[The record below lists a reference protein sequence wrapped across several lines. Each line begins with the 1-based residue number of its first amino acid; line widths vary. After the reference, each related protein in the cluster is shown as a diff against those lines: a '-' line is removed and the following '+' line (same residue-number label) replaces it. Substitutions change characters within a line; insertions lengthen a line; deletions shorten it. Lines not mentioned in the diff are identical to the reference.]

1 MIKAVVTNWEWKRL
15 FVINFPSGTT
25 VLECGEL
32 DMIWIEE
39 TVVKM
44 DRSRNQ
50 HHVNIIVTIVTV
62 KIYHY
67 SLIHKSLKMIVGL
80 FELTVSRPVIGQ
92 LSFAPVSYC
101 HSFTP
106 LPDDCSFR
114 GEIFPLSLLWEK
126 LWQSFHVYSLTHF
139 KSVKRWWFA
148 DFCYDHKIVITFI
161 VLLWLCVIS
170 CLVATKSIKHHNVFT
185 SMIDDDD
192 IHQKLNW
199 GFCRSRLKNS
209 KVFI

>member
-67 SLIHKSLKMIVGL
+67 SLIHKSLKMIVD
-80 FELTVSRPVIGQ
+80 RPVWVD
-92 LSFAPVSYC
+92 SFKACDWSVVI
-101 HSFTP
+101 
-106 LPDDCSFR
+106 CSCLL
-114 GEIFPLSLLWEK
+114 LSLIHTSTWWLLFQRRNFSSLSPLREIMTK
-126 LWQSFHVYSLTHF
+126 LSCLFTYSFQICKEMVVCWL
-139 KSVKRWWFA
+139 
-148 DFCYDHKIVITFI
+148 
-161 VLLWLCVIS
+161 LLWP
-170 CLVATKSIKHHNVFT
+170 
-185 SMIDDDD
+185 
-192 IHQKLNW
+192 
-199 GFCRSRLKNS
+199 
-209 KVFI
+209 

>member
-50 HHVNIIVTIVTV
+50 HHVSIIVTIVTV

-114 GEIFPLSLLWEK
+114 GEIFPLSLSPLREIMTK
-126 LWQSFHVYSLTHF
+126 LSCLFTYSFQICKEMVVCWL
-139 KSVKRWWFA
+139 
-148 DFCYDHKIVITFI
+148 
-161 VLLWLCVIS
+161 LLWP
-170 CLVATKSIKHHNVFT
+170 
-185 SMIDDDD
+185 
-192 IHQKLNW
+192 
-199 GFCRSRLKNS
+199 
-209 KVFI
+209 